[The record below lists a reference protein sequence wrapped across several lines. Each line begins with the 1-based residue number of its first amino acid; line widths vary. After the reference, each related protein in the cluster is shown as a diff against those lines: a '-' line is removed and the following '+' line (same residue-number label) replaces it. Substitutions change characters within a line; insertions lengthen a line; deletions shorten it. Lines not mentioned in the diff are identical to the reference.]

1 MIVVLAGGVG
11 AARFLQ
17 GVVQV
22 IPQQQLTVIA
32 NTGDDRDFYGLHVS
46 PDIDIVMYTLAGI
59 VDETHG
65 WGIRDDTHYTMQQLT
80 RYGNEDWFLLGDRDL
95 ATHIHRTNLL
105 RQGKTLSEVTDNL
118 RAHLGLDLR
127 ILPMSDQP
135 IATHIKTPAG
145 LLHFQ
150 EYMVKRRCADPVQ
163 DVVFVGA
170 NEAQPAPGVIE
181 SLKAADAILIAPSN
195 PIVSIGSILA
205 VPSIHDTLHEA
216 SGMIVAVSPI
226 IGGAPIKGPAD
237 KLMSGLGM
245 EVSAVGVTR
254 CYRDFLDVMLID
266 EQDAALAPAIE
277 DLGIPTVVT
286 NTIMKDMHAKAALAR
301 SALQAAGINVVSIP
315 TIGEGRH
322 GSFPHLL
329 PEQDTTINRK
339 GQEEI
344 Y

>member
-22 IPQQQLTVIA
+22 VPQEQITVIV

-46 PDIDIVMYTLAGI
+46 PDSDIVMYTLAGL

-65 WGIRDDTHYTMQQLT
+65 WGVRGDTYNTMQQLT
-80 RYGNEDWFLLGDRDL
+80 QYGEEDWFMLGDRDL
-95 ATHIHRTNLL
+95 ATHIHRTHLL
-105 RQGKTLSEVTDNL
+105 LAGKTLSEVADNI
-118 RAHLGLDLR
+118 RTRLGLGLR
-127 ILPMSDQP
+127 ILPMSNSP

-150 EYMVKRRCADPVQ
+150 EYMVKRRTIDEVQ

-170 NEAQPAPGVIE
+170 QEAKPAPGVLDA
-181 SLKAADAILIAPSN
+181 LKEADAILLAPSN
-195 PIVSIGSILA
+195 PIVSIGSILS
-205 VPSIHDTLHEA
+205 VPGIHDVLHET
-216 SGMIVAVSPI
+216 SSMVVAVSPI

-237 KLMSGLGM
+237 KLMSGLGLD
-245 EVSAVGVTR
+245 VSAVGVAR
-254 CYRDFLDVMLID
+254 RYRDFLDVMVID
-266 EQDAALAPAIE
+266 EQDKHLVDAIE

-286 NTIMKDMHAKAALAR
+286 DTIMRDSATKKALAQTV
-301 SALQAAGINVVSIP
+301 LQAAGLS
-315 TIGEGRH
+315 
-322 GSFPHLL
+322 
-329 PEQDTTINRK
+329 
-339 GQEEI
+339 